1 MEIRDF
7 MTKENLEMI
16 GLAVMCDRYA
26 QYGYDYDGRTS
37 IFVNKEKPESA
48 SFDNFEKLIRLGE
61 DITVIMEFFETLN
74 GECKIKDVS
83 EYLKEKKY
91 LNLSMQRITAVCR
104 RLCASGFLKQRY
116 SDPYK
121 VTIKTCVCDWG
132 KYPLLK
138 EVTKEIEVKDSL
150 YSLA

>member
-26 QYGYDYDGRTS
+26 NYWQNDILVDKNEHFSSPSY
-37 IFVNKEKPESA
+37 
-48 SFDNFEKLIRLGE
+48 DNFRKMIRLGR
-61 DITVIMEFFETLN
+61 DITSIMEFFEALN
-74 GECKIKDVS
+74 GECRIKDVS
-83 EYLKEKKY
+83 KY
-91 LNLSMQRITAVCR
+91 LEERNIYLPIQRITAVCR

-121 VTIKTCVCDWG
+121 TTIRTFDWIYEIG
-132 KYPLLK
+132 GYVYK
-138 EVTKEIEVKDSL
+138 EVTKEIEVRDSF
-150 YSLA
+150 YSLV